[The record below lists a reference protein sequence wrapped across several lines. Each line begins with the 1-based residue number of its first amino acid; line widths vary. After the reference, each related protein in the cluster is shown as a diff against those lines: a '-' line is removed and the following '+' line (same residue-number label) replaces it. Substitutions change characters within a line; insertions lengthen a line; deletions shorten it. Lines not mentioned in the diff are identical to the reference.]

1 MKEQSPEKL
10 CAIVADALFDA
21 CELYGDLLLDLAEF
35 AAETTDVEADERF
48 LDLVRG
54 TGYDVGLF
62 LLALAR
68 SVEETALHTH
78 DELIREAAGLM
89 RSARPLIDSLTLLIA
104 AGSRKELEGLSLASL
119 DEVRAVF
126 EAPRAAEWIGRHRP
140 ADQPDL

>member
-1 MKEQSPEKL
+1 MADQSPEKL
-10 CAIVADALFDA
+10 CAIVADALADA
-21 CELYGDLLLDLAEF
+21 YELYGDLLLDLAEF
-35 AAETTDVEADERF
+35 AGMPADETSDEKF

-68 SVEETALHTH
+68 SVEETALATH

-104 AGSRKELEGLSLASL
+104 AGSRKELESLSLASL
-119 DEVRAVF
+119 DEVRTVF
-126 EAPRAAEWIGRHRP
+126 EAPKAVEWIGRHRP
-140 ADQPDL
+140 PATSGF